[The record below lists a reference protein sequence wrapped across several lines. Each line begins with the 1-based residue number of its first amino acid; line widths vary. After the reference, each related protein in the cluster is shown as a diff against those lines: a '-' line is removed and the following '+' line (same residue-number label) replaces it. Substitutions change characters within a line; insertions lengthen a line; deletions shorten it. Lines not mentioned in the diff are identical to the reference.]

1 MNSDRF
7 LSAYNQIDHRLRQ
20 LARQNKET
28 RFYSLVDTVSKTD
41 PIVKRYKFDL
51 KEYADLRNAIVH
63 ERTDGHVIAEPN
75 NRAVKSIETIANML
89 TNPPKVIPF
98 FKCEAHILS
107 VGDPVAKAVKI
118 MFERSFSQMPVY
130 DTHAFE
136 GLLTTNTITRW
147 LGANVGE
154 DIFSL
159 AETTVSQV
167 LGYAEDKDDFLF
179 LKKDSTLFEILEGFE
194 KFDAKGK
201 RLEAILITQNGKP
214 TEKLL
219 RIITIWDL
227 PKIYSFLGNHS

>member
-7 LSAYNQIDHRLRQ
+7 LNAYNRIDHKLRQ
-20 LARQNKET
+20 LVGQSREA
-28 RFYSLVDTVSKTD
+28 RFYSLVEAASKIN

-63 ERTDGHVIAEPN
+63 ERTDEHVIAEPN
-75 NRAVKSIETIANML
+75 TRAVQSIENIAHIL
-89 TNPPKVIPF
+89 TNPPKIIPF
-98 FKCEAHILS
+98 FQCEAHTLS
-107 VGDPVAKAVKI
+107 VDDPVAKAVRT
-118 MFERSFSQMPVY
+118 MYERSFSQMPVY
-130 DTHAFE
+130 DSQTFV
-136 GLLTTNTITRW
+136 GLLTTNTLTRW

-159 AETTVSQV
+159 TETSVSQV
-167 LGYAEDKDDFLF
+167 LEFAEEKEDYIF
-179 LKKDSTLFEILEGFE
+179 LKKDSSLFEILEGFQ

-214 TEKLL
+214 SEKLL

-227 PKIYSFLGNHS
+227 PKIYSFLGNHA